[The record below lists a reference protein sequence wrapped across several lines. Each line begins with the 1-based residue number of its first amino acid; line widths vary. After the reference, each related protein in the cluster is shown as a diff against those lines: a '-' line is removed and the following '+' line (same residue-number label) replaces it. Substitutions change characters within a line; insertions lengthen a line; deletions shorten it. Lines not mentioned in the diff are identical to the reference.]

1 MTWVKRSCPI
11 QEVGEEVK
19 KFVEKLRGVQRG
31 SDVLEESRMG
41 RAGLID
47 RGFPP
52 TFGSDSCMI

>member
-11 QEVGEEVK
+11 REVGEEVK
-19 KFVEKLRGVQRG
+19 KFVERFRGVQRG
-31 SDVLEESRMG
+31 SDVLEESRLG

-52 TFGSDSCMI
+52 VSVVTHV